1 MTTTPPI
8 QKCRCASKTHGH
20 KPGKCTNLATEPESL
35 CKPCYDKT
43 SDELSDVRSKRLEP
57 TGGIVAT
64 GLPNTDKLGLDVDTG
79 AHPRIRPTSSRYLP
93 HFFRLE
99 GQLLQHP
106 QCGQCQ
112 REKEHDEHDQG
123 QLSVCVYGITIIA
136 R

>member
-79 AHPRIRPTSSRYLP
+79 AHPRIANQLKVSAPFFSAGRSASTASTMRPVP
-93 HFFRLE
+93 A
-99 GQLLQHP
+99 
-106 QCGQCQ
+106 
-112 REKEHDEHDQG
+112 RER
-123 QLSVCVYGITIIA
+123 T